1 MLNERVDLPET
12 ILTRYK
18 GVSCFSGS
26 LAEIS
31 VPLIWLDHNEALA
44 REDGLMIPLK
54 KEEYDQSK
62 LGYVW
67 QLRGNPRAE
76 MLSHMLGQ
84 AIWEKHLIAETGCS
98 EEEARDRFTARY
110 GDSYL

>member
-1 MLNERVDLPET
+1 MLNEWTDLPET

-26 LAEIS
+26 PAEIS
-31 VPLIWLDHNEALA
+31 VPLIWFDHNEALA

-84 AIWEKHLIAETGCS
+84 AIWEKHYIAEAGCS
-98 EEEARDRFTARY
+98 EEEAREYFKERY
-110 GDSYL
+110 RKSFL